1 MARRCQVAWGTG
13 APGLACLQ
21 QRAIV
26 QLEPAIGNTAGMV
39 ESNVQSAIG
48 DTGRV
53 AGAVC

>member
-1 MARRCQVAWGTG
+1 MGTG
-13 APGLACLQ
+13 APGLACSQ